1 MLVPSAANRTL
12 ATSGVMDEAEY
23 TIDPGEIAHLMWV
36 LRTGLYTRKALAV
49 LREYSAN
56 AWDAMKMVGK
66 GDQPITV
73 MVPTHSKPEVR
84 IRDFGP
90 GLSKR
95 DTLRVYTAYGKST
108 KRGAEAHCGVCRQM
122 NEDYL
127 NQHGIMFEAPS
138 GLGQVPPEDRQFCP
152 ACAEANERAKKEVG
166 ALGIGSKSGFCIGD
180 SFTVT
185 SWHGGYKRIYS
196 AALDETNKG
205 KMMLLH
211 EEECGDETGIEVKVP
226 VPAELVEE
234 FRREARELFRFM
246 VPRPKVN
253 IDLPDLPEGL
263 ENGWILDEDHGHEW
277 IGVMGCIPYRL
288 DIDALT
294 EGLREEGIFEA
305 LSSLA
310 GGIYIPIGGVDFAAN
325 RESLQYTK
333 GTKAT
338 LVAAL
343 KALLEDYFESC
354 LAALDDETLSG
365 WERRSRGL
373 FLVKRLQFP
382 VPQKYDPWTA
392 ERVFL
397 YAKEKG
403 EKPATFRLTT
413 YKGGESVL
421 SIPINSDTMVLVNDD
436 PIGRSLKGWGL
447 YKYDVVATPINDA
460 TVEEVKAELEEVFK
474 AKHCDG
480 VKVASLS
487 GTRRWSSP
495 HTSSGRTSTYNAKH
509 RERVFKLTGTDSIAN
524 ALSSNWTITDPPDD
538 AHVYFI
544 INGFKVKG
552 DTSFYNRVNQDR
564 ALARVLG
571 IPFPDDIF
579 GYKTTQAKPVRDSDI
594 ESGTPYKEW
603 RKTYLAKQITDTRRE
618 SMRERAW
625 SKVFGNVPW
634 TYNQFEYKNGN
645 YVPNALNWRAHKAD
659 VLKKVARELGAKH
672 SLTRMLLKPYEA
684 RKRWQKMDRKER
696 EAVNALVEFVETT
709 NRRSAPRAHF
719 DRLMAAYPMLNLMF
733 EDEDDL
739 VGIIKDPDTI
749 ISYIKMVDGA
759 QK

>member
-56 AWDAMKMVGK
+56 AWDAMRMVGK
-66 GDQPITV
+66 GDQPIKV
-73 MVPTHSKPEVR
+73 VVPTYSKPEVR
-84 IRDFGP
+84 IRDYGP

-108 KRGAEAHCGVCRQM
+108 KRGAEPHCGVCYDLNR
-122 NEDYL
+122 DYL
-127 NQHGIMFEAPS
+127 DKHGIMFEAPS
-138 GLGQVPPEDRQFCP
+138 GLGQVPPDDRQFCLS
-152 ACAEANERAKKEVG
+152 CAEAHERAQKEVG

-226 VPAELVEE
+226 VPAELIEE
-234 FRREARELFRFM
+234 FRREARDLFRFM
-246 VPRPKVN
+246 VPRPEVN

-263 ENGWILDEDHGHEW
+263 ENGWIVDEDHGHEW

-294 EGLREEGIFEA
+294 EGLREEGIYDA
-305 LSSLA
+305 LSKLS

-365 WERRSRGL
+365 WDRRARGL
-373 FLVKRLQFP
+373 FLVKRLAFP
-382 VPQKYDPWTA
+382 VPKKYDSWTS

-403 EKPATFRLTT
+403 EKPKTFRLTNA
-413 YKGGESVL
+413 KGESTL
-421 SIPINSDTMVLVNDD
+421 SIPVNSDTTVLFNDD
-436 PIGRSLKGWGL
+436 PLSRSLKGWQL
-447 YKYDVVATPINDA
+447 HRNDVVATPINDA
-460 TVEEVKAELEEVFK
+460 TVEDVKEELEEVLK

-480 VKVASLS
+480 AKVASLS
-487 GTRRWSSP
+487 GSRHWQSLN
-495 HTSSGRTSTYNAKH
+495 TSSGRSSTYNAKH
-509 RERVFKLTGTDSIAN
+509 RERVFKLTGTDTYVN
-524 ALSSNWTITDPPDD
+524 ALSKNWTITEPPDD
-538 AHVYFI
+538 SHVYFI
-544 INGFKVKG
+544 INAFKVKG
-552 DTSFYNRVNQDR
+552 STNFYQKINEDRV
-564 ALARVLG
+564 LARRLG
-571 IPFPDDIF
+571 IPFPDDIY
-579 GYKTTQAKPVRDSDI
+579 GYKTTQAKPVKDSDI
-594 ESGTPYKEW
+594 ESGTPYMEW
-603 RKTYLAKQITDTRRE
+603 RKTYFAKQITAARRDL
-618 SMRERAW
+618 MRVRTW
-625 SKVFGNVPW
+625 SQVFSDVPW
-634 TYNQFEYKNGN
+634 EYSQNEHKDGKWE
-645 YVPNALNWRAHKAD
+645 PNALNWRAHKAG
-659 VLKKVARELGAKH
+659 VLKQIARDLGAKH
-672 SLTRMLLKPYEA
+672 SLTRMMLKPYEA
-684 RKRWQKMDRKER
+684 RKQWRALDAKER
-696 EAVNALVEFVETT
+696 GAVDSLVSFMDST
-709 NRRSAPRAHF
+709 NRRSASQAHF
-719 DRLMAAYPMLNLMF
+719 DRLVKAYPMLGFLFN
-733 EDEDDL
+733 EPDDL
-739 VGIIKDPDTI
+739 VGIIKDPNTVI
-749 ISYIKMVDGA
+749 AYIKMMDGA